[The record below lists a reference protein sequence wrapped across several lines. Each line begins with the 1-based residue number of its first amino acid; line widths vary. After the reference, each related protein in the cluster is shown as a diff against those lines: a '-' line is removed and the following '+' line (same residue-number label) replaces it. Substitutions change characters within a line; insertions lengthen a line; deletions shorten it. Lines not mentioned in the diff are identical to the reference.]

1 MFTGFPL
8 PRQQRSVIT
17 IMQQGNIRNGDIS
30 LDSTGIKAIWITVVH
45 LSVPLSK
52 SLPCSFF
59 SVCWLSRKCR
69 AHCGEHPFY
78 VCTMRQA
85 PGAAPMSSISAL
97 TWRRLPENCC
107 VLRKAEKKNGLIAF
121 SFFFFIPH
129 WNNFSAVY
137 LLLCGSICDPPFV
150 LPTSKP
156 PRSCTPS

>member
-1 MFTGFPL
+1 MFTGFFASTPVAL
-8 PRQQRSVIT
+8 SHYNNAA
-17 IMQQGNIRNGDIS
+17 GKHSDIS

-52 SLPCSFF
+52 SLPCSFS

-78 VCTMRQA
+78 VCTMRQV

-107 VLRKAEKKNGLIAF
+107 VFEKSWKKNGLIA
-121 SFFFFIPH
+121 FFFFIPH

-156 PRSCTPS
+156 PRWCTPS